1 MNNET
6 IQLGNV
12 HIAKIKENK
21 KLEKIYTFEYD
32 DNKTYSIFISKKK
45 KDISIDRKFSIVD
58 YLYMNPYEI
67 YLNLTHSNKI
77 KVVKLNREN
86 VTIRNGNINSFT
98 FKRDANKFKADSYRQ
113 LNSFINET
121 LYDNHIIEIE
131 VKSSYKSNNTKLKSV
146 YYIITKNYKEA
157 LNIFTQIHFALYY
170 CREQLINY
178 INEYIFNL
186 IFSMT
191 HLPNRSLLNFL
202 KKICIA
208 IKESSHR
215 YNLVFPLKKKIDQL
229 FDIAILS
236 KLHFLLYS
244 LNKTKKSKTS
254 DYNFNKFIEISNHYD
269 NFNYEAEFVHYKKK
283 DMSYDFINELL
294 YNKDKIE
301 LILPSSLLKSSL
313 SSSESENK
321 SKSKIS
327 SNLSISK
334 KDLKSFSKKVKFI
347 NPDRVHN
354 VKMLKFLFNEI
365 TKLFAQCIE
374 DFEENGNQH
383 LHNFLVP
390 LINKHLSMIISTKG
404 FFNIDIVMH
413 ESNDVY
419 GKTQKKI
426 FNLFNKIFHINE
438 GLFHMHFKINDFSY
452 NFNDK
457 NYAHIFPSVNDFIIQ
472 NQLRVFDIP
481 FKQSWL
487 NSISEL
493 LFDIY
498 TNQFDLGVNK
508 ELSIDTSKSS
518 IFSQTS
524 NRIKEKFIN
533 LTNTITNEF
542 FQEYNEVLPD
552 YMNFCKIHSEM
563 IKEEYNSFDNVC
575 HHFTI
580 KSISALLGKN
590 RMFYAPIEN
599 LFKVSEQCGYGNKGE
614 IIPNLNSTMEP
625 FLFCCD
631 KNAKEYFE
639 YKDRKE
645 KYITKYNI
653 TCDSFIHEIKEYKNT
668 LLDIG
673 TLYTENLSIDTVK
686 EEGYKYKQ
694 MRIVKEDT
702 NEIIQ
707 RKKYNFYLASTLSK
721 HFEFELNQ
729 QIFTALKNYRE
740 KYELILDYPNEDDIV
755 KNSKEDL
762 RIQEMKSIIF
772 LLKRI
777 KSIHNSIDRLNLLF
791 IDFVNKSSS
800 KIENET
806 NDNKNKNNYI
816 KIGHYLI
823 NYIKYNK

>member
-1 MNNET
+1 MINET

-12 HIAKIKENK
+12 QIAKIKENK

-32 DNKTYSIFISKKK
+32 DKKTYTLYISKQKK
-45 KDISIDRKFSIVD
+45 EISIDRKFSIVD
-58 YLYMNPYEI
+58 SLYMNPYEI
-67 YLNLTHSNKI
+67 YLNMEYMNRT
-77 KVVKLNREN
+77 KVIKLNKET
-86 VTIRNGNINSFT
+86 VTIRNANVNSFT
-98 FKRDANKFKADSYRQ
+98 LKRDTNKFTADSYKK
-113 LNSFINET
+113 LNSFMNAT

-131 VKSSYKSNNTKLKSV
+131 VKSSYKSNNSKLKSV

-157 LNIFTQIHFALYY
+157 LNIFTQIHFSLYY

-178 INEYIFNL
+178 INEYIYNL
-186 IFSMT
+186 VFAMT
-191 HLPNRSLLNFL
+191 HLPNRSLLNFF

-215 YNLVFPLKKKIDQL
+215 YNLVFPLKKKIDKL

-269 NFNYEAEFVHYKKK
+269 NFNYETEFVHYKKN
-283 DMSYDFINELL
+283 DMNYDFINDLL

-301 LILPSSLLKSSL
+301 LLLPSSLLKSSL

-321 SKSKIS
+321 SISNRSNISFSKES
-327 SNLSISK
+327 
-334 KDLKSFSKKVKFI
+334 LKSFSKKVKYI

-354 VKMLKFLFNEI
+354 VKMLKYLFNEI
-365 TKLFAQCIE
+365 TKLLAQCIE

-390 LINKHLSMIISTKG
+390 LLNKHLSMIISTKG

-426 FNLFNKIFHINE
+426 FNFFNKIFHINE

-487 NSISEL
+487 SSISDL

-518 IFSQTS
+518 ILSQTS
-524 NRIKEKFIN
+524 NKIKQKFIN
-533 LTNTITNEF
+533 IVNTITNEF
-542 FQEYNEVLPD
+542 FEEYNVVLPD
-552 YMNFCKIHSEM
+552 YMNFCTIHSEM
-563 IKEEYNSFDNVC
+563 IKEEYNTFDNVC

-580 KSISALLGKN
+580 KSISALLRKN

-599 LFKVSEQCGYGNKGE
+599 LYKVSENCGYGNQGK
-614 IIPNLNSTMEP
+614 IIPNLNSIIEP
-625 FLFCCD
+625 FLFLCD

-645 KYITKYNI
+645 KYISKNAI
-653 TCDSFIHEIKEYKNT
+653 TCDSFINEIKEYKNT

-673 TLYTENLSIDTVK
+673 TIYTDNLTIDTVK
-686 EEGYKYKQ
+686 EEGYKYIQ
-694 MRIVKEDT
+694 MHTVNEDI
-702 NEIIQ
+702 NENIQ

-721 HFEFELNQ
+721 HFEFEINQ
-729 QIFTALKNYRE
+729 QIFNALIHYKGE
-740 KYELILDYPNEDDIV
+740 YELVFDFPNEDEIV
-755 KNSKEDL
+755 KNSEEYN
-762 RIQEMKSIIF
+762 RIEEMKSIIT
-772 LLKRI
+772 LLKKI
-777 KSIHNSIDRLNLLF
+777 KSLHNNIERLNLLF
-791 IDFVNKSSS
+791 MDFINKASS

-806 NDNKNKNNYI
+806 NDNKNMNNYI